1 MEDDLDKETLRK
13 YFNETVEKF
22 EKYYNDHEQHPKIF
36 TELGFT
42 LVEDGCDGFCPQC
55 KQKLTCDLYDEFKD
69 EWEALYRNN

>member
-1 MEDDLDKETLRK
+1 MEEDIDKEALRK
-13 YFNETVEKF
+13 HFNETVEKF
-22 EKYYNDHEQHPKIF
+22 EKYYNDPDHHHKIF

-55 KQKLTCDLYDEFKD
+55 KQKPTCDLYDEFKD